1 MSQIHDTLVSFV
13 KVLRTADIKV
23 SPAETLDA
31 METLDIVG
39 LEDRE
44 FLKNSLSLV
53 LSKNPEE
60 KEAFDSCFDRFFSF
74 DKFKSPEEDDTPAND
89 DAFEDKGEF
98 DADSGQSGQP
108 GAKVP
113 VAAWAAVKH
122 RRKRLNPWLRPPI
135 LVSCC

>member
-53 LSKNPEE
+53 LSK
-60 KEAFDSCFDRFFSF
+60 K
-74 DKFKSPEEDDTPAND
+74 
-89 DAFEDKGEF
+89 
-98 DADSGQSGQP
+98 P
-108 GAKVP
+108 G
-113 VAAWAAVKH
+113 
-122 RRKRLNPWLRPPI
+122 RKRN
-135 LVSCC
+135 V